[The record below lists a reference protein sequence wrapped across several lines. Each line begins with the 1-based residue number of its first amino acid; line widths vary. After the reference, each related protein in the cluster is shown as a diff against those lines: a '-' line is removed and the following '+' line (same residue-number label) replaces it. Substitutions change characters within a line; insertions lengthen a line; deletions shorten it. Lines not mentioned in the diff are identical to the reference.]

1 MLREK
6 EEIERAWHR
15 VGEASGDGR
24 EEAVKQSSCDAAG
37 CAAGSAAQAAVTTSH
52 ASHLAAYARVKHAAE
67 IRGYRNACM
76 HGESARESASTSG
89 SRLQ

>member
-1 MLREK
+1 MQREK

-15 VGEASGDGR
+15 VGVARGDGR

-37 CAAGSAAQAAVTTSH
+37 SAAQAAVTTSQ
-52 ASHLAAYARVKHAAE
+52 ASHLAAYARVEHAAE
-67 IRGYRNACM
+67 IRGHRHACM

-89 SRLQ
+89 SRLL